1 MAGFQPAGGNGG
13 SAVNSRIRSLAYDL
27 SRWLVGGI
35 FLYAG
40 AVKAAD
46 VVSFAGEVANYQILP
61 YALNYLVAATLPYIE
76 IVAGTLLVLNRR
88 VRASALVIGGLNL
101 VFIVVLVSA
110 LARGLDI
117 DCGCFGSDGQGA
129 SNVLSALVRDL
140 AIMIPIIL
148 IFRLQKKGVRAC

>member
-1 MAGFQPAGGNGG
+1 MERFRFAGENGG
-13 SAVNSRIRSLAYDL
+13 DAVNSRIRSIAYDM

-61 YALNYLVAATLPYIE
+61 YVLNYLVAATLPYIE

-88 VRASALVIGGLNL
+88 VRASALVIGGMNL
-101 VFIVVLVSA
+101 VFIIVLASA

-129 SNVLSALVRDL
+129 ASVLSALIRDL
-140 AIMIPIIL
+140 AIMIPIIF
-148 IFRLQKKGVRAC
+148 IFRFQKKGSRAC